1 MFHGRT
7 KNRTKQKE
15 TERMYLA
22 NLKSSCEFL
31 DHHIPSTNRYIIA
44 GIHARISWCN
54 NRHLMAPVSVISSWI
69 PHRETKRTLLDM
81 AKHNRIRPLPFA
93 VDSEKTRYQH
103 ARWCIWVQLTD
114 ATNKNCPVYT
124 TQKSHNLDRMTKPS
138 LQNVHNL
145 WVTP

>member
-1 MFHGRT
+1 MFHGRN
-7 KNRTKQKE
+7 KNKNKKNKL
-15 TERMYLA
+15 RMYLA
-22 NLKSSCEFL
+22 NLKCSCEFL

-44 GIHARISWCN
+44 GIHARVSRCN